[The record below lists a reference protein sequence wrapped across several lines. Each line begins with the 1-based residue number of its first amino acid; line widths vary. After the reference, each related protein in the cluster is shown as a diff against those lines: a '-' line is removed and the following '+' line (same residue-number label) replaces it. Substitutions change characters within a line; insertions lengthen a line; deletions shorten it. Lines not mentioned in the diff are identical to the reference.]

1 MISPN
6 QIFDK
11 KDLTLKNVLKVIL
24 VLVILWY
31 LIQITTVV
39 KISKESKR
47 ELDSLQSH
55 IEMVEFN
62 QQLIQSDID
71 KVNEE
76 IKVVETRVETI
87 KETKIQVGN
96 EFSKKISDASKVYTP
111 DTGAVKVCA
120 EPVYENTCEPP

>member
-71 KVNEE
+71 KVSEE

-87 KETKIQVGN
+87 KETKTQIGN
-96 EFSKKISDASKVYTP
+96 EFSKKISDASKYGHVELDMFFADRY
-111 DTGAVKVCA
+111 KKL
-120 EPVYENTCEPP
+120 Y

>member
-1 MISPN
+1 MISLN

-47 ELDSLQSH
+47 ELDSIKSH

-87 KETKIQVGN
+87 KEIKTQVGN
-96 EFSKKISDASKVYTP
+96 EFSKKISDASKYSHVELDMFFADRY
-111 DTGAVKVCA
+111 K
-120 EPVYENTCEPP
+120 ELY

>member
-71 KVNEE
+71 KVSEE

-87 KETKIQVGN
+87 K
-96 EFSKKISDASKVYTP
+96 
-111 DTGAVKVCA
+111 
-120 EPVYENTCEPP
+120 

>member
-71 KVNEE
+71 KVSEE

-87 KETKIQVGN
+87 KETKTQVGN
-96 EFSKKISDASKVYTP
+96 EFSKKISDASKYGHVELDMFFADRY
-111 DTGAVKVCA
+111 KKL
-120 EPVYENTCEPP
+120 Y

>member
-71 KVNEE
+71 KVSEE
-76 IKVVETRVETI
+76 IKVVETRVE
-87 KETKIQVGN
+87 
-96 EFSKKISDASKVYTP
+96 KKRNKNPSRK
-111 DTGAVKVCA
+111 
-120 EPVYENTCEPP
+120 